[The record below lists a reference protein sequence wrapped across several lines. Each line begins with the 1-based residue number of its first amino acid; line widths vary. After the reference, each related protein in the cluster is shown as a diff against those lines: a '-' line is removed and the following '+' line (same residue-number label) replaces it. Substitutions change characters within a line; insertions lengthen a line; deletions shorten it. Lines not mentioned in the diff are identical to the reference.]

1 MRKRVLILA
10 VSVLVMLRAF
20 AQETTSDI
28 AGQVLGDKK
37 PLSGATVTAVHT
49 PSGSS
54 YKTTSR
60 SDGRFN
66 LPNVR
71 VGGPYIITVS
81 YVGFQSASQDSI
93 LLTLGQEYKADF
105 NLVPE
110 VKQLNEVTV
119 TTASSGGKVFNTSH
133 TGNQEIITRAQLERL
148 PTVNRSLLDFTR
160 LTPGANGLS
169 FGGQSNQYNNITVD
183 GANFNNS
190 FGLSGTLGGQ
200 TNSQPIST
208 DALEQIQ
215 VNVSPYDVR
224 QGGFSGASINSVTR
238 SGTNQF
244 RGSLYTYLKGP
255 GTQGY
260 KVEDITIPHQDF
272 SYNLTG
278 FSVGGPIIESKL
290 FFFVSGEQ
298 EKRTDPGTS
307 FVASDGSNK
316 PNGVS
321 VSNANADTLNALAS
335 FLKSKY
341 NYDPGAFQG
350 YSYKT
355 QSQKLT
361 IKVDWNIDQNNTLTV
376 KYNFLKS
383 SRQIQASN
391 SGSVNSSYGRTPGQY
406 AMPFFGSGYTINN
419 NFDIIIAELN
429 TRFGNK
435 ASNKLQIGYTA
446 LRDFRSPLTSSP
458 FPLVDILDGS
468 GNPYTSFG
476 YEQFTYGNLLNTDV
490 YQLND
495 VYTMYKGTHEI
506 TVGTQNSLK
515 KYENGFS
522 PAYEGVYRFSSLGA
536 FYAAAADPA
545 VKALRYDL
553 SYTLPPNGPFPLVG
567 PQDLELGFFAQ
578 DKWRATQNFTLI
590 YGLRVDIP
598 IFKNTF
604 LQNDSAAALT
614 FYDGIHLNTGQAPHV
629 NPLFGPR
636 IGFNWDVNGDQK
648 TQLRGGIGLFAGPPP
663 FVWISNQA
671 SNSGVALFGSIS
683 NSTTTSFSPDVNP
696 NPNWPANATKSLSKS
711 YSLNVTDPSFKF
723 PQALKASLAV
733 DQKLPKNWI
742 VTLEMTY
749 AKDVN
754 AAFFQNVNLPEPSAG
769 TPLVGADN
777 RIRYASSQIYPV
789 GGAAAATVSNPNIG
803 NAIYMTNVNGGY
815 AYTATIQ
822 VQKQFKGLY
831 VNASYTYAMAK
842 DVMVGGST
850 AATMWGSKP
859 ISGDPNQ
866 PWVGNSNAYMPSHF
880 IASGSYIFRYGKHYA
895 TTVGLIFEAAV
906 SGIGSYVY
914 NGDLNNDGQTSNDL
928 LYIPTVADYTSGK
941 YVTGN
946 TGGLDKRTPDE
957 VWYQINAYISQDRY
971 LNSHRGKY
979 AERNALIFPWYS
991 RLDAHVAQDFYM
1003 KAGKNTHTIR
1013 LSVDIVNVGNM
1024 INSDWGVYRL
1034 PSAGT
1039 GSSILAS
1046 GVPNV
1051 INVGLISARV
1061 VNNSP
1066 VYSFPYQIAPTA
1078 TSAGVPYT
1086 SSWKDDTSLASR
1098 WQMQF
1103 GIRYLFN

>member
-1 MRKRVLILA
+1 MRKRLLILA
-10 VSVLVMLRAF
+10 SGFFFIFSAI

-28 AGQVLGDKK
+28 AGLVTGEKA
-37 PLSGATVTAVHT
+37 PLPGATVSAIHT
-49 PSGSS
+49 PSGST
-54 YKTTSR
+54 YKTTTR
-60 SDGRFN
+60 ADGRFN

-71 VGGPYIITVS
+71 IGGPYTITVS
-81 YVGFQSASQDSI
+81 YVGFQTRSQNDI
-93 LLTLGQEYKADF
+93 MLVLGQEYKADF
-105 NLVPE
+105 MLLPE
-110 VKQLNEVTV
+110 TTQLNEVTI
-119 TTASSGGKVFNTSH
+119 TTSGNQGKVFNSSH
-133 TGNQEIITRAQLERL
+133 TGNQEIITRQQLERL

-160 LTPGANGLS
+160 LTPGSNGLS

-260 KVEDITIPHQDF
+260 KVENVTIPHQDF

-278 FSVGGPIIESKL
+278 FSVGGPIIENKL
-290 FFFVSGEQ
+290 FFFISGEQ

-307 FVASDGSNK
+307 FIASDATHT

-321 VSNANADTLNALAS
+321 VSNANADTLNALSS
-335 FLKSKY
+335 FLKSSY
-341 NYDPGAFQG
+341 GYDPGTFQG

-355 QSQKLT
+355 ESQKLT
-361 IKVDWNIDQNNTLTV
+361 IKLDWNLDQNNTITI

-406 AMPFFGSGYTINN
+406 AMPFSGSGYTINN
-419 NFDIIIAELN
+419 NFDIFIAELN
-429 TRFGNK
+429 TRLSNK
-435 ASNKLQIGYTA
+435 ASNKLQVGYTA

-458 FPLVDILDGS
+458 FPLVDILDGN

-495 VYTMYKGTHEI
+495 IFSFYKGAHEI
-506 TVGTQNSLK
+506 TVGTQNSIK

-522 PAYEGVYRFSSLGA
+522 PSYEGVYRFSSIDA
-536 FYAAAADPA
+536 FYAAAASPS

-567 PQDLELGFFAQ
+567 PQDIELGFFVQ
-578 DKWRATQNFTLI
+578 DKWRIKQNFTLI
-590 YGLRVDIP
+590 YGLRVDVP

-614 FYDGIHLNTGQAPHV
+614 FYNGIHLNTGQAPHV

-636 IGFNWDVNGDQK
+636 LGFNWDVNGDQK
-648 TQLRGGIGLFAGPPP
+648 TQIRGGIGLFAGPPP

-683 NSTTTSFSPDVNP
+683 NSTNTSFSPNVNP
-696 NPNWPANATKSLSKS
+696 NPNWPPNASKTLSKS
-711 YSLNVTDPSFKF
+711 YSLNVTDPSFRF
-723 PQALKASLAV
+723 PQALKSSLAI
-733 DQKLPKNWI
+733 DQKLPDNWI
-742 VTLEMTY
+742 VTLEFTY
-749 AKDVN
+749 AKDIN
-754 AAFFQNVNLPEPSAG
+754 AAFFQNVNLPSSG
-769 TPLVGADN
+769 TPLTGADT

-789 GGAAAATVSNPNIG
+789 GGAAAATVSNPSIG
-803 NAIYMTNVNGGY
+803 NAIYMTNVNKGY
-815 AYTATIQ
+815 AYTATLQ
-822 VQKQFKGLY
+822 VQKNFKNLY
-831 VNASYTYAMAK
+831 VNVSYTYSQAK

-859 ISGDPNQ
+859 ISGDPNAPQ
-866 PWVGNSNAYMPSHF
+866 LGYSNSYMPHHV
-880 IASGSYIFRYGKHYA
+880 IGSVSYKFYYGKYFA
-895 TTVGLIFEAAV
+895 TSIGLIYEAAP
-906 SGIGSYVY
+906 SGVGSYVY
-914 NGDLNNDGQTSNDL
+914 NGDLNNDAQTSNDL
-928 LYIPTVADYTSGK
+928 LYIPTVGDHTSGK
-941 YVTGN
+941 YITAGG
-946 TGGLDKRTPDE
+946 GGLDTRSPED
-957 VWYQINAYISQDRY
+957 VWYQINAYISQDKY
-971 LNSHRGKY
+971 LNSRRGKY
-979 AERNALIFPWYS
+979 AERNALIFPWYN
-991 RLDAHVAQDFYM
+991 RVDANVTQDFYI

-1013 LSVDIVNVGNM
+1013 LSADIVNLGNL
-1024 INSDWGVYRL
+1024 INSNWGVYRL

-1051 INVGLISARV
+1051 INVGLITAKV
-1061 VNNSP
+1061 GAGNMP
-1066 VYSFPYQIAPTA
+1066 VYGFPYQIAPTA
-1078 TSAGVPYT
+1078 TKAGVPYT